1 MTIPVQT
8 RAHSPRRDST
18 YLSGITVQ
26 TNRATSVS
34 PMPQIMKTTANWGLI
49 CRCCLLN
56 MKSPNM
62 LRKTRKPNLALL
74 LRYQLCLFAR

>member
-26 TNRATSVS
+26 TNRATSLNRRCVLHLNAAS
-34 PMPQIMKTTANWGLI
+34 QICK
-49 CRCCLLN
+49 
-56 MKSPNM
+56 
-62 LRKTRKPNLALL
+62 
-74 LRYQLCLFAR
+74 